1 MIQKF
6 KFIKI
11 NNNSL
16 MSYKFILLYEPFMG
30 VISWKY
36 KLLSLYNERVLI
48 DLVNNYREYFDNFRT
63 ILIDLQAITVQ

>member
-16 MSYKFILLYEPFMG
+16 MSYKFILLYEPFMD

-36 KLLSLYNERVLI
+36 KFLSLYNEGVLI

-63 ILIDLQAITVQ
+63 ILTDLHANTVQ